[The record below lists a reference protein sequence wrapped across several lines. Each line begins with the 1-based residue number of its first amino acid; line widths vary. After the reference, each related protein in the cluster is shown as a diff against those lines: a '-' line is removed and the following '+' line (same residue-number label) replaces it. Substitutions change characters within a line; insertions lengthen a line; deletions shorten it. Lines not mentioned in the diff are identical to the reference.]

1 MNEVLKYLT
10 AEQDNMLACLKAIV
24 EHETPSN
31 GSKADNDEFA
41 AMFGKK
47 FEEIV
52 GGKAEVLYNS
62 AGYGNHLMATYGE
75 GTEQIL
81 ILCHYDTVWPKTTIV
96 ANPFRIED
104 GKAYGPGIYD
114 MKGGIVQG
122 LFAIKALKELGKKLN
137 KKVVFLFTS
146 DEEVGSP
153 SSRGLIEREAG
164 KSKYV
169 LVLEPSASENGKP
182 IGALK
187 TARKG
192 VGMFDIKVKGIA
204 SHAGAAH
211 QEGRS
216 AIGEMAK
223 QVDYIHSLTDHNSG
237 LTLNVGVIK
246 GGTESNVVAAECMA
260 SVDVRVWTKEQA
272 DMITFQLMNLQPLT
286 PDVKIEVKGGINR
299 PPMERTEAVAQ
310 MYELAKDIAVNDL
323 GMQELPERAVGGGSD
338 GNFTCRIAPTIDG
351 LGAVGDGAHAAHEY
365 LIVNEMPKRAAMVA
379 LLIEKLANN

>member
-10 AEQDNMLACLKAIV
+10 AEQDNMLACLKAVV
-24 EHETPSN
+24 EHETPSK

-47 FEEIV
+47 FEELV

-62 AGYGNHLMATYGE
+62 AGYGNHLMATYGD
-75 GTEQIL
+75 GAEQIL

-96 ANPFRIED
+96 GNPFRVED

-146 DEEVGSP
+146 DEEIGSP
-153 SSRGLIEREAG
+153 SSRGIIESEAK

-204 SHAGAAH
+204 SHAGSAH

-246 GGTESNVVAAECMA
+246 GGTESNVVAAECLA

-299 PPMERTEAVAQ
+299 PPMERTEDVAK
-310 MYELAKDIAVNDL
+310 MYEMAKSIAINDL
-323 GMQELPERAVGGGSD
+323 GMIDLPERAVGGGSD
-338 GNFTCRIAPTIDG
+338 GNFTCVLAPTIDG

-365 LIVNEMPKRAAMVA
+365 LIVAEMPKRAALVA
-379 LLIEKLANN
+379 LLIEKLANE